1 MGRSKEKAL
10 DDAQRLLAMREHLRV
25 RARPDQPSFE
35 AEVVEASVSQVRS
48 VIEQN
53 VHATGETIIALIAA
67 QLGVRFEEVR
77 TDEDIAHLEQ
87 KYLVE
92 QRELGFGLLTHELS
106 EPGVDAILFQR
117 MHAAHNAPDRWVA
130 VLNLQE
136 TQARAYWS
144 RPHELMHRL
153 AEPPQ
158 RRLPF
163 YRHRTDA
170 LNRLERII
178 DLGAAEIAFPGVAIR
193 PRVMRVGSHE
203 LTWDL
208 INAIRAGFA
217 PTSSLLSA
225 AKAVLR
231 FWPQPAFLLQARMRG
246 RVSRPD
252 VDVALRVNVE
262 GWTESTKDS
271 GVQFFPNMRVPQSS
285 PLFQTFETKRN
296 ISDIESLG
304 SWETSRGSRLP
315 DRRSLTSGMSLGSVV
330 YGIVSLVE

>member
-1 MGRSKEKAL
+1 
-10 DDAQRLLAMREHLRV
+10 MREHLGV

-35 AEVVEASVSQVRS
+35 AEVAEASVRQIRS
-48 VIEQN
+48 VIERNAQ
-53 VHATGETIIALIAA
+53 ATGEAIIAAIATH
-67 QLGVRFEEVR
+67 LGVRFEEVR
-77 TDEDIAHLEQ
+77 TDHDIAHLEQ

-92 QRELGFGLLTHELS
+92 KRELGFGLLARELAD
-106 EPGVDAILFQR
+106 PGVDAVLFQR
-117 MHAAHNAPDRWVA
+117 MHAAHDAPDRWVA

-144 RPHELMHRL
+144 RPHELTHRL

-170 LNRLERII
+170 QNRLERIV
-178 DLGAAEIAFPGVAIR
+178 DLGAAELAFPAVAVG
-193 PRVMRVGSHE
+193 PRVLRVGHKE

-208 INAIRAGFA
+208 INTIRADFA

-231 FWPQPAFLLQARMRG
+231 FWPQPAFLLQAKMRG
-246 RVSRPD
+246 RSSRPTT
-252 VDVALRVNVE
+252 DVALRVNLE
-262 GWTESTKDS
+262 ARTDSASAS
-271 GVQFFPNMRVPQSS
+271 GVQFYRNMRVPNTS
-285 PLFQTFETKRN
+285 PLLHTFATKRH

-304 SWETSRGSRLP
+304 RWVTSGGSGLP
-315 DRRSLTSGMSLGSVV
+315 DRRSLTSGLSLGTVA
-330 YGIVSLVE
+330 YGIVSLI